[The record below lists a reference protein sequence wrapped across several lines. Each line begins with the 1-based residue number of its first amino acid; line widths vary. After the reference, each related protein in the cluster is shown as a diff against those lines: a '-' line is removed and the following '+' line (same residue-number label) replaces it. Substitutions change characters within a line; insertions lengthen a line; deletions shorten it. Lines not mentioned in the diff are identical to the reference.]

1 LGIDTLLLLSSLV
14 LVVDQHSLS
23 WGSIVFLSVLVELQE
38 TLDRVMELASELSLI
53 LLSIVHLVGGSLEIG
68 SSVWW
73 LLSCVVNALDGS
85 GGLEVLVNL
94 LLDLGKILA
103 NILVSSLESLLGKFS
118 NLSVHHALLILEKAV
133 RSTKEAVKG
142 DNLLEESELGVGFVS
157 VLRLNG
163 LLDGGVNLG
172 INFLFREGGKTGLEL
187 SSFLGGGESR

>member
-1 LGIDTLLLLSSLV
+1 
-14 LVVDQHSLS
+14 
-23 WGSIVFLSVLVELQE
+23 
-38 TLDRVMELASELSLI
+38 MELASELSLI

-133 RSTKEAVKG
+133 RSTKKAVKG

>member
-73 LLSCVVNALDGS
+73 LLYLN
-85 GGLEVLVNL
+85 LVNFL
-94 LLDLGKILA
+94 IELKG
-103 NILVSSLESLLGKFS
+103 SL
-118 NLSVHHALLILEKAV
+118 N
-133 RSTKEAVKG
+133 
-142 DNLLEESELGVGFVS
+142 
-157 VLRLNG
+157 
-163 LLDGGVNLG
+163 
-172 INFLFREGGKTGLEL
+172 
-187 SSFLGGGESR
+187 